1 MATSIAKPGERGT
14 PVVGDVIRLAAL
26 DLVLWIVR
34 ARMVGVAF
42 DLEMARVHADDRAA
56 DTAGLGIPTH
66 AIMDL
71 EAVRHVVRSDAAEQL
86 QKEAV
91 LALNISAA

>member
-1 MATSIAKPGERGT
+1 MATSIVKPGERGT
-14 PVVGDVIRLAAL
+14 PVIGNMIRLAAL

-42 DLEMARVHADDRAA
+42 DLEMARTHADDRAA
-56 DTAGLGIPTH
+56 DTAGLGIPAH

-71 EAVRHVVRSDAAEQL
+71 KALHVVRSDAAEQL